1 MDIKFIVK
9 DSLMYPLSDW
19 KKYLIL
25 GIIIMFSSISDIFV
39 ATGAKNFTLIGLLT
53 IVGFLVGA
61 LAYGYQ
67 VKIVRSSLAGFSEL
81 PDFNSWFEMFMNG
94 IEVVIVSIGY
104 LIPAFLI
111 IWSMILFGGISVI
124 LAILYVIVVIP
135 VISMAIAHMVN
146 NESKL
151 SAAFKFG
158 EIFNKIGSIGWLNLV
173 VWYVVTGILLLI
185 MSFLG
190 VYVNMAISMDIS
202 SIVGAVLLPL
212 LIMPY
217 IEMYLYRSIAL
228 VYMSDKIPEEE
239 YKTSPPETS

>member
-9 DSLMYPLSDW
+9 DSLMYPLSDL
-19 KKYLIL
+19 KNYLIL
-25 GIIIMFSSISDIFV
+25 GIILVFSSMTDIFA
-39 ATGAKNFTLIGLLT
+39 ATGAKNVTLTSLLM
-53 IVGFLVGA
+53 IIGFLVGI

-67 VKIVRSSLAGFSEL
+67 VRIIRSSLAGVSEL
-81 PDFNSWFEMFMNG
+81 PDFNSWFEMFIDG
-94 IEVVIVSIGY
+94 IKVFIVSIGY
-104 LIPAFLI
+104 FIPLFLI
-111 IWSMILFGGISVI
+111 ILSMALFSGMLL
-124 LAILYVIVVIP
+124 LAILYMIVIIP
-135 VISMAIAHMVN
+135 VLSMVIAHMVN

-190 VYVNMAISMDIS
+190 FYVNMVISMDVSAIA
-202 SIVGAVLLPL
+202 GAVLLPL

-217 IEMYLYRSIAL
+217 LEIYFYRSIAL
-228 VYMSDKIPEEE
+228 AYMSDEKVTKEDNSISTP
-239 YKTSPPETS
+239 

>member
-9 DSLMYPLSDW
+9 DSMMYPLSNW
-19 KKYLIL
+19 KNYLIL
-25 GIIIMFSSISDIFV
+25 GIILAFSSITEISV
-39 ATGAKNFTLIGLLT
+39 SLGAKNFTLLGLLT
-53 IVGFLVGA
+53 IVGFLIGA

-67 VKIVRSSLAGFSEL
+67 VKIIRSSLAGFSEL
-81 PDFNSWFEMFMNG
+81 PDFNSWFEMFIDG
-94 IEVVIVSIGY
+94 IKVVIVSIGY
-104 LIPAFLI
+104 LIPVFLI
-111 IWSMILFGGISVI
+111 ILSMALFGGISVI
-124 LAILYVIVVIP
+124 LAILYVIIIIP
-135 VISMAIAHMVN
+135 VLSMAIAHMVN

-173 VWYVVTGILLLI
+173 VWYVVTGILFLI

-190 VYVNMAISMDIS
+190 FYVNMVISMDIS
-202 SIVGAVLLPL
+202 SIAGAVLLSL

-228 VYMSDKIPEEE
+228 AYISDKKVKKEDNGVSTP
-239 YKTSPPETS
+239 